1 MEIIKKNIILLVTT
15 ISYLLSM
22 VILLQQDISDIIG
35 IFYYFVATTL
45 TDYGSFIFVGFATYF
60 WGIVFVFLYIIANGI
75 VHSMTK
81 SNEELSTLIYYWLVI
96 YPLLFILVILVFQ
109 DYCQNYFNWIFV
121 IMLSFPISYY
131 IRKIICLLHFN

>member
-45 TDYGSFIFVGFATYF
+45 TDYGNFIFVGFATYF

-81 SNEELSTLIYYWLVI
+81 SNEELSTLIYYWLGI

-121 IMLSFPISYY
+121 IMLSFSISYY